1 METLYN
7 AFYIFYSQVMT
18 KAPLLLG
25 LVTCIGYLLLKQDG
39 TTVVKGTVKTI
50 VGFML
55 VQVGASTLVAGFK
68 PVVDKI
74 AEYHHLTGSVIDP
87 YTTMMAT
94 METMERTTPGSDMR
108 YCWPLPSIFC
118 WCCCGAIPGSAP
130 SC

>member
-50 VGFML
+50 VGF
-55 VQVGASTLVAGFK
+55 
-68 PVVDKI
+68 
-74 AEYHHLTGSVIDP
+74 
-87 YTTMMAT
+87 
-94 METMERTTPGSDMR
+94 
-108 YCWPLPSIFC
+108 
-118 WCCCGAIPGSAP
+118 
-130 SC
+130 